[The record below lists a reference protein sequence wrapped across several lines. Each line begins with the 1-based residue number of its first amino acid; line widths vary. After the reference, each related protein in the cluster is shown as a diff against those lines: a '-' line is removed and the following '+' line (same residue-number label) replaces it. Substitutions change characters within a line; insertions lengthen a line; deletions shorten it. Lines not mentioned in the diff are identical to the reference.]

1 MKKMTKRRR
10 KLNLFSSLWSSHFSC
25 HERKKRS
32 KVFTPIVDPTSLN
45 ARFAEKGKDLVTA
58 PTDHIPIPGELE
70 FQITDKLKGENRETL
85 AEGCIEE
92 GLSLKQALT
101 NEVNGVQIVCE
112 AKAPSCSEMRPCA
125 AKSKFE
131 DGKSKQQSRK
141 TKIRI
146 TDKSIKPGPKLFND
160 ESGIL
165 LKTVKHAVMDKLGDL
180 LRNASINDNKSEKR
194 GPGRPKSKPEH
205 VVDGQNALI
214 PYWGRGRARHEVD
227 LDPESLRRWNQLM
240 KIDSGEGE
248 EEDRKRKEWWQRE
261 KITFNGRID
270 AFTSRSHQF
279 LGDRRFRQW
288 KGSVVDS
295 VVGVFL
301 TQNVSDHLS
310 SAAYMSLVEKF
321 LVQSTSNQQA
331 SMTIDGQK
339 TIESSMTS
347 IGATYDADG
356 NRYFVTEVPEP
367 DTNHGSKNLPAEKAT
382 ATYDADGNRYFVT
395 EVPEPDMNHGS
406 KNLPAEK
413 ATCLLQEEVQRQN
426 GIVRSEPQPDMNQ
439 GHKDLPAEK
448 DTCLLQEDEQG
459 QNGVVRSESEPD
471 MNHGPKDLPAERAI
485 CLLQEE
491 VHRQNGIVRSEP
503 EPDMNL
509 VSQYLLVENP
519 MCLPREVV
527 RRQPQNLPT
536 ALPICLPR
544 EVVKRQSGNETEK
557 KNRSPNR
564 KTASKETKKTI
575 PRGKNKIVKDVVIR
589 RRNWESLGK
598 IYSRPRSKDQKD
610 SVDWEAV
617 RQAETSKVASIIE
630 GRGQQTIIA
639 GRIKQFLDR
648 VVDMHKSIDLE
659 WLRYAPPDDVKDY
672 LLEFMGLGLKS
683 VECVRLLSLQ
693 QVAFT
698 VDVNVARI
706 AVRLGWVPLKALPG
720 SLQFHLIEEFPILDT
735 IQKYLWP
742 RLCELDHRTLYEL
755 HYHMI
760 TFGKVFC
767 TKENPRCHAC
777 PMKAECKHYA
787 SAQASA
793 ANLSLPGPSKKSVDQ
808 SIVSSKPSRNSS
820 SLGNNC
826 DVKNPMSVTLLDA
839 NRTTESGR
847 DVHTCKPIVEEPKSP
862 QQEEDIE
869 DFSWDGCIEDEEIP
883 TIKLNREEF
892 NPDGKKSPY
901 SNSMS
906 QALVSVGTTPLSAPK
921 MKRVTSLRTEHQVYE
936 LPDNHEILVGLDK
949 RERDDSL
956 PYLLAIWQPG
966 ETPNSSQQPEKLC
979 SSQGSQLCG
988 QKTCFA
994 CEG

>member
-1 MKKMTKRRR
+1 
-10 KLNLFSSLWSSHFSC
+10 
-25 HERKKRS
+25 
-32 KVFTPIVDPTSLN
+32 
-45 ARFAEKGKDLVTA
+45 
-58 PTDHIPIPGELE
+58 
-70 FQITDKLKGENRETL
+70 
-85 AEGCIEE
+85 
-92 GLSLKQALT
+92 
-101 NEVNGVQIVCE
+101 
-112 AKAPSCSEMRPCA
+112 
-125 AKSKFE
+125 
-131 DGKSKQQSRK
+131 
-141 TKIRI
+141 
-146 TDKSIKPGPKLFND
+146 
-160 ESGIL
+160 
-165 LKTVKHAVMDKLGDL
+165 
-180 LRNASINDNKSEKR
+180 
-194 GPGRPKSKPEH
+194 
-205 VVDGQNALI
+205 
-214 PYWGRGRARHEVD
+214 
-227 LDPESLRRWNQLM
+227 M

-248 EEDRKRKEWWQRE
+248 EEDGRRKEWWQRE

-310 SAAYMSLVEKF
+310 SASYMSLVENF
-321 LVQSTSNQQA
+321 PVQSTSNQQA

-339 TIESSMTS
+339 SIESSMTS
-347 IGATYDADG
+347 I
-356 NRYFVTEVPEP
+356 E
-367 DTNHGSKNLPAEKAT
+367 

-413 ATCLLQEEVQRQN
+413 AACLLQEELQRQN
-426 GIVRSEPQPDMNQ
+426 GIVRPEPESDMNQ

-448 DTCLLQEDEQG
+448 DTCLLQEEEQG

-471 MNHGPKDLPAERAI
+471 MNHGPEDLPAERAI

-491 VHRQNGIVRSEP
+491 VRRQNGIVRSQP

-509 VSQYLLVENP
+509 VSQCLLVENH

-536 ALPICLPR
+536 KQPICLPR

-557 KNRSPNR
+557 KNGSPNR
-564 KTASKETKKTI
+564 KTASKETKKTTS
-575 PRGKNKIVKDVVIR
+575 RGKNKIVNDVVLR

-598 IYSRPRSKDQKD
+598 TYSRPRSKDQMD

-630 GRGQQTIIA
+630 GRGLQTIIA

-659 WLRYAPPDDVKDY
+659 WLRYAPSDDVKEY
-672 LLEFMGLGLKS
+672 LLELMGLGLKS

-693 QVAFT
+693 QVAFPASHKINAAIT
-698 VDVNVARI
+698 C
-706 AVRLGWVPLKALPG
+706 LPIKLAYKRNNFFI
-720 SLQFHLIEEFPILDT
+720 SLTRFPILDT

-777 PMKAECKHYA
+777 PMKAEWRHYA

-808 SIVSSKPSRNSS
+808 SIVTSKPSRNSS

-826 DVKNPMSVTLLDA
+826 VVKNPMSVTLLDS
-839 NRTTESGR
+839 NRTTKSGR

-901 SNSMS
+901 SNSML
-906 QALVSVGTTPLSAPK
+906 QALVSVGTTLSAPK

-949 RERDDSL
+949 REKDDSV
-956 PYLLAIWQPG
+956 PYLLALWQPG

-979 SSQGSQLCG
+979 SSQGSQLCD

-994 CEG
+994 CEGTVRGTILIPCRTALKGSFPLNGTYFQVNEVFADHKSSYDPIIVPRELLWSLVKRTLYVGSSTKSIFRGFTCVKAFERGTGAPKPLARRFHCSASKMEKKGRKKSGAVKDDAKAITLKNALYREPCYPAEKTSFHGQMTILFKPPNFYVG

>member
-1 MKKMTKRRR
+1 
-10 KLNLFSSLWSSHFSC
+10 
-25 HERKKRS
+25 
-32 KVFTPIVDPTSLN
+32 
-45 ARFAEKGKDLVTA
+45 
-58 PTDHIPIPGELE
+58 
-70 FQITDKLKGENRETL
+70 
-85 AEGCIEE
+85 
-92 GLSLKQALT
+92 
-101 NEVNGVQIVCE
+101 
-112 AKAPSCSEMRPCA
+112 
-125 AKSKFE
+125 
-131 DGKSKQQSRK
+131 
-141 TKIRI
+141 
-146 TDKSIKPGPKLFND
+146 GPKLFDD

-180 LRNASINDNKSEKR
+180 LRNSSINDNKSEKR

-248 EEDRKRKEWWQRE
+248 EEDGKRKEWWQRE

-310 SAAYMSLVEKF
+310 SAAYMSLVENF
-321 LVQSTSNQQA
+321 PVQSTSNQQA

-339 TIESSMTS
+339 PIESSMTS
-347 IGATYDADG
+347 IG
-356 NRYFVTEVPEP
+356 
-367 DTNHGSKNLPAEKAT
+367 

-413 ATCLLQEEVQRQN
+413 ATCLLQEEVQRRN
-426 GIVRSEPQPDMNQ
+426 GIVRSEPEPDMNQ

-459 QNGVVRSESEPD
+459 QNSVVRSESEPD

-536 ALPICLPR
+536 EQPICLPH

-575 PRGKNKIVKDVVIR
+575 PRGKNKIVKDVVLR

-598 IYSRPRSKDQKD
+598 IYSRPRSKDQMD
-610 SVDWEAV
+610 SVDWEA
-617 RQAETSKVASIIE
+617 
-630 GRGQQTIIA
+630 
-639 GRIKQFLDR
+639 QFLDR

-693 QVAFT
+693 QVAFP

-742 RLCELDHRTLYEL
+742 RLCELDHRTL
-755 HYHMI
+755 
-760 TFGKVFC
+760 KVWTNQFL
-767 TKENPRCHAC
+767 P
-777 PMKAECKHYA
+777 A
-787 SAQASA
+787 S
-793 ANLSLPGPSKKSVDQ
+793 LVEILVHLETIVMSKIQ
-808 SIVSSKPSRNSS
+808 Y
-820 SLGNNC
+820 
-826 DVKNPMSVTLLDA
+826 
-839 NRTTESGR
+839 
-847 DVHTCKPIVEEPKSP
+847 VHTCKPIVEEPKSP

-936 LPDNHEILVGLDK
+936 LPDNHEILVGV
-949 RERDDSL
+949 S
-956 PYLLAIWQPG
+956 

-979 SSQGSQLCG
+979 SSQGSQLCD

-994 CEG
+994 CEGIREQQAGIVRGTILVSENFITLKKSIFTTTQVFADHKSSYDPIIVPRELLWNLVKRTLYVGSSTKSIFRDLSLKEIHQNFWTGFTCVKAFERGTGAPKPLARRFHCSASKMEKEGRKKSGAVRDDAKAITLKNAL